1 MPAPTS
7 TCSLSRARAAT
18 SAPRL
23 LPLPPCP
30 PRRSRSAGGPH
41 RHRGRPRHHGG
52 ARPPGWDHRLSPD
65 PWFAGQLASPSPSR
79 RHRWRLPAR
88 RHLRALARLA
98 GSGRQ
103 HRPGGHHPHPRS
115 PGPGTLARP
124 ALPKSTAG
132 PTPTLRPRNRR
143 ATSVARSR
151 SSPLRNPDPGPSAR
165 PPLTAKRSPPPSAPS
180 RTPRRPRTPPT
191 HPSPTPTHRPAASL
205 TRRHPARIFGRARG
219 SVRRTRCAFPTSQ
232 SLASATRR

>member
-151 SSPLRNPDPGPSAR
+151 SSPLPNPDPGPLGVPTAHRQALPAR
-165 PPLTAKRSPPPSAPS
+165 FSTQPQPVPAPNTPHSPGPAPA
-180 RTPRRPRTPPT
+180 
-191 HPSPTPTHRPAASL
+191 HRPVASL
-205 TRRHPARIFGRARG
+205 TRRRPARIF
-219 SVRRTRCAFPTSQ
+219 
-232 SLASATRR
+232 